1 MCKII
6 NRRKSNKN
14 IFLHFHNDEEMFAGI
29 KKISI
34 NDYEYAIELCG
45 GMENPDFL
53 FKVSRDTSDRDIVE
67 SYYAVAF

>member
-34 NDYEYAIELCG
+34 NDYEYAIELYG

-53 FKVSRDTSDRDIVE
+53 FKVSRETSDRDIAE